1 MEIIPLAHR
10 YKGTPKIVREWRKKK
25 EEIVDVVSEK
35 RKKNAIRDY
44 LAVADL

>member
-1 MEIIPLAHR
+1 MEIIPLLV
-10 YKGTPKIVREWRKKK
+10 VREWRKKK

-35 RKKNAIRDY
+35 RKKATVRDY